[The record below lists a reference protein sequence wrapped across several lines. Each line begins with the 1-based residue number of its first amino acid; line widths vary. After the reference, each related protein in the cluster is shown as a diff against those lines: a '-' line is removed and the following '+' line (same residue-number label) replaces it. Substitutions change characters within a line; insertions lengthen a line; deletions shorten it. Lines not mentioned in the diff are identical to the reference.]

1 MTEENIGQEL
11 RLKEINEIRNY
22 FIKET
27 KRNKLIN

>member
-27 KRNKLIN
+27 KRNKLIS